1 MFKIYVNDFN
11 PITFLLY
18 QSKSVDWHVIAF
30 CVIITRG
37 KNRVVKIIRLAIGCI
52 PDGSESL
59 TDTFFLGFIILCRP
73 GSLDMRSF
81 VDRLKP
87 EIPTGIVLSVLV
99 IECCVSL
106 SI

>member
-1 MFKIYVNDFN
+1 MLKIYVNDFN

-37 KNRVVKIIRLAIGCI
+37 KNRVVKSIRLAIGCI

-59 TDTFFLGFIILCRP
+59 TDTFLWAL
-73 GSLDMRSF
+73 SF
-81 VDRLKP
+81 CAGRVLWICVRL
-87 EIPTGIVLSVLV
+87 
-99 IECCVSL
+99 
-106 SI
+106 